1 MENKELINEN
11 KDLNESNN
19 ETSSKEVIEKQRSTF
34 RLFWLFVFIDIALII
49 CIAYLVIDI
58 FVKSFSK

>member
-34 RLFWLFVFIDIALII
+34 RLFWLFVFIDIVLII
-49 CIAYLVIDI
+49 GIAFLVIDI

>member
-49 CIAYLVIDI
+49 GIAYLVIDI

>member
-34 RLFWLFVFIDIALII
+34 RLFWLFVFIDIVLII
-49 CIAYLVIDI
+49 GIAYLVIDI

>member
-34 RLFWLFVFIDIALII
+34 RLCWLFVFIDIVLII
-49 CIAYLVIDI
+49 GIAYLVIDI